1 MDRSEINPIYFDDEL
16 VVWDKGNRDAKDDLL
31 IFGLNN

>member
-1 MDRSEINPIYFDDEL
+1 MYFDDEL

-31 IFGLNN
+31 IFGLNNWVSFAEK